1 MESECNRLLADEN
14 EIVVAVDNAPNDHV
28 YPQMADLH
36 SMAVCIV
43 M

>member
-14 EIVVAVDNAPNDHV
+14 EIVVAVDNAPMIMYIHRW
-28 YPQMADLH
+28 QTLH